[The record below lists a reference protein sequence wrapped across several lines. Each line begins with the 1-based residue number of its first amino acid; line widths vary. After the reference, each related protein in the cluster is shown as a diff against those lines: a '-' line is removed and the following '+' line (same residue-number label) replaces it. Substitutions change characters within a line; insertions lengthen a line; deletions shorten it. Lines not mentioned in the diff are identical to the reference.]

1 MKKISLVACSLLL
14 SSSMAFGANTID
26 EAFKSGKVSGALDVY
41 YETTSPETG
50 NDTGF
55 SAGTVSLGYE
65 TGSFMGVSGKVGF
78 VGAHEFNSE
87 NDTEF
92 DGAFSSKSIMSE
104 ANLTY
109 ATDGFSLTVGRQAV
123 GLEWAGDYHE
133 AAVGV
138 ITAIPDTTLVL
149 VYSDKVAVAGNDEI
163 EDFAKFNGKKG
174 AYIVEGTYSG
184 LSGFEFT
191 PYYYTLPDVADS
203 YGLKTVYSSDMF
215 GAVAHYATADVD
227 GATDDDSI
235 LHLEASTSI
244 AGLSVALGYAKTDK
258 DGGAND
264 IGAGDDNI
272 SPFEDGN
279 NFYEADAKT
288 IYGSL
293 GYSIAGVDLG
303 LLYGETEYGTADDKE
318 KELNLMV
325 DYGFTDSLSA
335 SILYVDYSAE
345 VSSDDYDKVLASMT
359 YSF

>member
-1 MKKISLVACSLLL
+1 MKKISLVACGLLL
-14 SSSMAFGANTID
+14 SSTMAFGADSID
-26 EAFKSGKVSGALDVY
+26 EAFKSGTVSGALDVY
-41 YETTSPETG
+41 YENTDPKNG
-50 NDTGF
+50 DNTGF

-65 TGSFMGVSGKVGF
+65 TASYMGLSAKVGF
-78 VGAHEFNSE
+78 VGAHEFDSE

-92 DGAFSSKSIMSE
+92 DSAFSSKSIMSE

-109 ATDGFSLTVGRQAV
+109 ATDGYSLTVGRQAV

-163 EDFAKFNGKKG
+163 SDFAKFNGKKG
-174 AYIVEGTYSG
+174 AYILEGTYTG
-184 LSGFEFT
+184 LAGFEFT
-191 PYYYTLPDVADS
+191 PYFYALPDVADS
-203 YGLKTVYSSDMF
+203 YGLKTTYTSDMF
-215 GAVAHYATADVD
+215 GAVAHYAAADVD
-227 GATDDDSI
+227 GSSDDDSI

-244 AGLSVALGYAKTDK
+244 SGLSAAIGYIKTDK
-258 DGGAND
+258 DGGADN

-279 NFYEADAKT
+279 YVYDVDAKT

-293 GYSIAGVDLG
+293 GYSIAGFDLG
-303 LLYGETEYGTADDKE
+303 LLYGETEYGASDDKE
-318 KELNLMV
+318 KELNLMA
-325 DYGFTDSLSA
+325 DYSFTDSLSA
-335 SILYVDYSAE
+335 SLLYADISAE
-345 VSSDDYDKVLASMT
+345 DSSDDYSKVLASMT

>member
-1 MKKISLVACSLLL
+1 MKKISLVACGLLL
-14 SSSMAFGANTID
+14 SSSMAFGANSID

-65 TGSFMGVSGKVGF
+65 TGSFMGVSAKVGF

-92 DGAFSSKSIMSE
+92 DEAFSSKSIMSE

-133 AAVGV
+133 AVVAV
-138 ITAIPDTTLVL
+138 ITAIPDTSLVL
-149 VYSDKVAVAGNDEI
+149 AYTDKIAVAGNDEI
-163 EDFAKFNGKKG
+163 SDFTKLNGTKG
-174 AYIVEGTYSG
+174 VYIAEATYSG
-184 LSGFEFT
+184 LAGFEFT
-191 PYYYTLPDVADS
+191 PYYYSASDVVDFA
-203 YGLKTVYSSDMF
+203 GLKAVYSSDVF
-215 GAVAHYATADVD
+215 GAVAHYAGSSEDTMED
-227 GATDDDSI
+227 GSI
-235 LHLEASTSI
+235 LHLEGSTEI
-244 AGLSVALGYAKTDK
+244 AGLSAALGYIKTDK
-258 DGGAND
+258 DAGVGSMAD
-264 IGAGDDNI
+264 IDDNI
-272 SPFEDGN
+272 SPFEEGN
-279 NFYEADAKT
+279 YAYEADAKT

-293 GYSIAGVDLG
+293 GYSIAGLDLG
-303 LLYGETEYGTADDKE
+303 LLYGETKYGATDDKE

-335 SILYVDYSAE
+335 SLLYANISAE
-345 VSSDDYDKVLASMT
+345 DSADDYDKVLASMT